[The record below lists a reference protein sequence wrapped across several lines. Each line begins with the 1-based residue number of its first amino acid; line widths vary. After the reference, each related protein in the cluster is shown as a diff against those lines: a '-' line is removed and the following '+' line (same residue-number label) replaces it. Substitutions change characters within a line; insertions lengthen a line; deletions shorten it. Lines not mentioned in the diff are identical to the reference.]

1 MFFAVC
7 DFAALYRAAL
17 CAARVEVSAAVSGS
31 EVGIWGVSDPLCHP
45 PNPVPDLDQR
55 GSLTPGMGVA
65 VVPAEPRSIRDF
77 AE

>member
-17 CAARVEVSAAVSGS
+17 CAARVEVSAAVSSSGG
-31 EVGIWGVSDPLCHP
+31 GIWGVSTPSATP
-45 PNPVPDLDQR
+45 PRTRSRPRSV
-55 GSLTPGMGVA
+55 GVA
-65 VVPAEPRSIRDF
+65 HARDGCRRRPAEPRSIRDI